1 MAGHLNPFFRQG
13 ALDRGTPLPPIFFI
27 LCMEVLGALISKKC
41 NAKLWTPLKASQGG
55 EAFSHL
61 FFANEIVLFTKAD
74 RKNCMVVKDVL
85 DTFCSLSGQKVSY
98 GKSRVF
104 FSPNIAPDLRSEF
117 ADTLGFCST
126 PSLGKYL
133 GFPIKYTGINQD
145 FSFIIEQIQSRMAEW
160 KANLLSFTGMVVL
173 T

>member
-27 LCMEVLGALISKKC
+27 LCMEVLGALISEKC

-85 DTFCSLSGQKVSY
+85 DTFCSLSGKKVSY